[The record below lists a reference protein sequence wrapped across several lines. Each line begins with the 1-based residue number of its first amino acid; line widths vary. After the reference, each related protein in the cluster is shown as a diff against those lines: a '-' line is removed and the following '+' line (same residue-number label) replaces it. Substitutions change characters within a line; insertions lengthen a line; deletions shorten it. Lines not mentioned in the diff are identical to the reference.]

1 MKVSQNAINLIKE
14 FEGCKL
20 CAYKVSKKDK
30 YYTIGYGHYG
40 KDVTVGMRITQNVA
54 DALLIKDLEKF
65 EKHVS
70 SFEKNYIFTQSQFD
84 ALVSFAYNV
93 GSIKKITQ
101 NGTRSI
107 SAISNAFTRYCYSNG
122 KFMNGLYK
130 RRIKEKELFDSVV
143 KKTNEEI
150 ATEVINGLWG
160 NGTERKNKLIKAG
173 YSYEAIQKIVNKK
186 LLGV

>member
-1 MKVSQNAINLIKE
+1 MKVSQSAINLIKA

-40 KDVTVGMRITQNVA
+40 KDVTAGMGITQSVA

-70 SFEKNYIFTQSQFD
+70 SFEKYYNFTQEQYD

-93 GSIKKITQ
+93 GSIKKLTQ
-101 NGTRSI
+101 NGTRTI
-107 SAISNAFTRYCYSNG
+107 SGISNSFTKYCYSNG

-130 RRIKEKELFDSVV
+130 RRIKEKELFDTVC
-143 KKTNEEI
+143 KKTNDEI
-150 ATEVINGLWG
+150 ADEVIEGLWG
-160 NGTERKNKLIKAG
+160 NGAPRKNKLIKAG
-173 YSYEAIQKIVNKK
+173 YSYEAVQKIVNKK